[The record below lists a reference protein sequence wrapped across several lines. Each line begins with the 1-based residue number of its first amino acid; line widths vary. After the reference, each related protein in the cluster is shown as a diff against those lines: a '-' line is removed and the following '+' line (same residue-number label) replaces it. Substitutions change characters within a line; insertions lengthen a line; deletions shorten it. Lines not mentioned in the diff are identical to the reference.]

1 MVAFQEKV
9 KSEMLDNSCGIGT
22 VRSKIK
28 KIETPMINI
37 LQLAARKN
45 AIEILTNCQ
54 LKFLVTANSNFFFD
68 LTVIKLLG

>member
-9 KSEMLDNSCGIGT
+9 KLQMLDNSDIRT

-45 AIEILTNCQ
+45 VIEILTNCQ
-54 LKFLVTANSNFFFD
+54 LKSLVTANYNFFS
-68 LTVIKLLG
+68 TSR

>member
-9 KSEMLDNSCGIGT
+9 KLQMLDNSDIRT

-45 AIEILTNCQ
+45 VIEILTNCQ

>member
-1 MVAFQEKV
+1 MVAFQKKV
-9 KSEMLDNSCGIGT
+9 KLQMLDNSDIRT

-45 AIEILTNCQ
+45 VIEILTNCQ